1 MDGYPL
7 RSLDHN
13 VPLIVAS
20 GLTSSSP
27 EIELDESLRKDG
39 TLLRSDLPPLDT
51 KEAQLLEEFFGDVNE
66 EGKSWVGVAREENY
80 RLRIKTVSR
89 VWTQGYA
96 RLISAC

>member
-1 MDGYPL
+1 M
-7 RSLDHN
+7 
-13 VPLIVAS
+13 PLIVAS